1 MESVLED
8 YKRYDAYNEVYEV
21 VKTVEVVGYDR
32 NFYRIEVLKCYSN
45 PNVPFLVNYLTRDE
59 ATVQPTYPKTR
70 GKFDRQPE
78 SVEVWHL
85 SREPWVVAQTAEDAL
100 RQGLNWLAERARR
113 QA

>member
-1 MESVLED
+1 MGSVLED
-8 YKRYDAYNEVYEV
+8 YKRYNAFNEVYEV

-32 NFYRIEVLKCYSN
+32 NIYRVEVLKCYSN
-45 PNVPFLVNYLTRDE
+45 TSVPFLVNYLTRDE
-59 ATVQPTYPKTR
+59 AIVQPTYPQTG

-85 SREPWVVAQTAEDAL
+85 SREPWVVGQTAEDAL
-100 RQGLNWLAERARR
+100 KQALHWLAERAGH